1 MIPFRMSRVH
11 TPITDE
17 LAGYIRAVTLREPE
31 PLRQLRETTEDHPK
45 ASMQTSPEQGQFL
58 HLMARLVAA
67 RRTLEVGVFMG
78 YSSTW
83 VALALPPSGKVVACD
98 VSEEYTSR
106 ARRTWA
112 EAGVEDKI
120 DLRIAPA
127 LSTLDA
133 LLAAGQAGSFDF
145 AFIDADKSNYSNY
158 FDRALELVRPGGLI
172 VADNVLWDGSVVDP
186 TATDADTEAIRAFNR
201 KLHEDSRIA
210 LSMAMIGDGLTLAC
224 KL

>member
-1 MIPFRMSRVH
+1 LSRVH

-17 LAGYIRAVTLREPE
+17 LAAYIRAVTLREPE
-31 PLRQLRETTEDHPK
+31 PLRRLRESTEDHPQ

-58 HLMARLVAA
+58 QLMARLVGA

-83 VALALPPSGKVVACD
+83 VALALPAGGKVVACD

-106 ARRTWA
+106 ARATWR

-127 LSTLDA
+127 LSTLQA
-133 LLAAGQAGSFDF
+133 LLDSGQAGTFDF
-145 AFIDADKSNYSNY
+145 AFIDADKRNYANY
-158 FDRALELVRPGGLI
+158 YEFALALLRPGGLI
-172 VADNVLWDGSVVDP
+172 AADNVLWDGNVVNPADTDP
-186 TATDADTEAIRAFNR
+186 DTEAIRGFNR
-201 KLHEDSRIA
+201 KLYEDPRVA
-210 LSMAMIGDGLTLAC
+210 LSLAPIGDGLTLAC